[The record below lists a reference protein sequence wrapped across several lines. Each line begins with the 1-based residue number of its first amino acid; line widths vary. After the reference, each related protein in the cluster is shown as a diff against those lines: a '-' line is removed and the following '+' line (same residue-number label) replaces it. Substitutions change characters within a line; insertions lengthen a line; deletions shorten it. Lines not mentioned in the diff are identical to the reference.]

1 MRVHVYGPDVP
12 DTVRRKIDGIVEYDD
27 LNVAILQSRM
37 HTIWQADH
45 MPDSVIMKLYRVVT
59 GDKQPI
65 LGIKP
70 ALDVVKGQLDM
81 DWHEVH
87 DKEPSE
93 TMSENQKRR
102 VTKASAEVSA
112 EPTEDTAKTKAP
124 RRTISALITNMLL
137 EQKNDPAVTDEAIHA
152 AIQENF
158 PGTKAAENPAQHTNY
173 YRSAL
178 VKDGRLEKRERPK
191 KARAAK
197 VGGGT
202 QEVVEMES
210 VEA

>member
-1 MRVHVYGPDVP
+1 
-12 DTVRRKIDGIVEYDD
+12 
-27 LNVAILQSRM
+27 M
-37 HTIWQADH
+37 H
-45 MPDSVIMKLYRVVT
+45 DSVIIKLYRVIT
-59 GDKQPI
+59 GDTQPI
-65 LGIKP
+65 IAIKP
-70 ALDVVKGQLDM
+70 ARDVVKGQLDL
-81 DWHEVH
+81 DWHEIH
-87 DKEPSE
+87 DKEPSI

-112 EPTEDTAKTKAP
+112 EPTEDTAAKTKAP
-124 RRTISALITNMLL
+124 RRTISGLIINLLL
-137 EQKNDPAVTDEAIHA
+137 EQKGDPSITDCQIHA

-178 VKDGRLEKRERPK
+178 VKDGKLEKRERPK
-191 KARAAK
+191 KARAARE
-197 VGGGT
+197 GGGT